1 MNRSYVVGH
10 WILTLFLAPFTSQT
24 IEYIWGENPHQV
36 VGLLEVYPIV
46 LLFSIVFSLPTF
58 FVYMICFNLLT
69 KQNINFAISKVVLIT
84 VSVLGIYIT
93 QSIIKGSM
101 SQDIIIAY
109 SVTTIFVG
117 LILRLRKSRIK
128 LQENHIAT

>member
-1 MNRSYVVGH
+1 
-10 WILTLFLAPFTSQT
+10 
-24 IEYIWGENPHQV
+24 
-36 VGLLEVYPIV
+36 
-46 LLFSIVFSLPTF
+46 
-58 FVYMICFNLLT
+58 MICFNLLT